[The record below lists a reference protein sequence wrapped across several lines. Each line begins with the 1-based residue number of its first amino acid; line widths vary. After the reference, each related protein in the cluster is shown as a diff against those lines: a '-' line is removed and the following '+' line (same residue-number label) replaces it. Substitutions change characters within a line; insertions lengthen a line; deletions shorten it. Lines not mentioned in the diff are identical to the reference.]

1 MELAG
6 KDEVLKRIELRNQ
19 NHDNQ
24 WLHAYKVYYDK
35 FYYYYENVDC
45 KKIILKPGQ
54 YLSDILE
61 KEPE

>member
-19 NHDNQ
+19 NRDNQ
-24 WLHAYKVYYDK
+24 WLPIYRACYNN
-35 FYYYYENVDC
+35 FYYCYENIDC

-54 YLSDILE
+54 YLSDVLE